1 MSAGS
6 KHQIDWNWS
15 SSKMVPS
22 WHQDSYVE
30 FSPWICLWVLLILVY
45 GIKRFNYFDLTN
57 FSSFCTWNF
66 SNNSHPLWMEHKRKF
81 FKISL
86 CNFGIPPFPSSSL
99 DIQILT
105 FFLHLTFESYFFY
118 FFIFFKT
125 WTVNLFEFFLFFYFP
140 FFPFPFFFFRA
151 YWLWDGYL
159 MEF

>member
-45 GIKRFNYFDLTN
+45 GIERFNYFDLTN

-105 FFLHLTFESYFFY
+105 FIFDIWTSTFICLNFFLFHKHGQWIYL
-118 FFIFFKT
+118 
-125 WTVNLFEFFLFFYFP
+125 NFFLFFFLSFL
-140 FFPFPFFFFRA
+140 FFLFRA